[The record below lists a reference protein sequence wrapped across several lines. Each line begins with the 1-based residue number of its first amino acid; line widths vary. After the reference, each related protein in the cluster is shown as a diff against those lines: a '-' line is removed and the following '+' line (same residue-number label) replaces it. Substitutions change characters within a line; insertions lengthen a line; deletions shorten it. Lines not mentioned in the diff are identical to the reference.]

1 MLTPSA
7 NKARNQF
14 AASMR
19 TGEVM
24 ADAPLPQAVLDFDQ
38 FLNEPPEYEDLRRV
52 REYRSSAYPKWLKVL
67 SVIKAHL
74 PTARPS
80 QSDDEI
86 ERLRS
91 IYNKTYFEGRLRG
104 DGGGDAERQAMRA
117 VLESTQPAQPQAVR
131 LLALLAELKPL
142 AAYGVV
148 GSRDVDQARYQAAIA
163 AIEAEL
169 STTKG
174 GAA

>member
-1 MLTPSA
+1 MGLWAT
-7 NKARNQF
+7 KTR
-14 AASMR
+14 
-19 TGEVM
+19 GEVM

-117 VLESTQPAQPQAVR
+117 VLESTQPAQPQAVKLSDNYVQEVPDKCDR
-131 LLALLAELKPL
+131 IVWRGHYYYLKQSPH
-142 AAYGVV
+142 G
-148 GSRDVDQARYQAAIA
+148 

-169 STTKG
+169 STSPKG
-174 GAA
+174 E